1 MLLIVV
7 FQHRDYQSYF
17 QCFQVFV
24 NKSSSPM
31 PLLTEETKLGGSN
44 FFTCFLLI
52 PPSDTAIFNLSGAVQ
67 LMPGI
72 K

>member
-7 FQHRDYQSYF
+7 FQHQYYQNYF

-31 PLLTEETKLGGSN
+31 PFLTEETKLAGSN
-44 FFTCFLLI
+44 FFAWYFTD
-52 PPSDTAIFNLSGAVQ
+52 STQ
-67 LMPGI
+67 
-72 K
+72 